1 MVQFNTRANEILLKL
16 VYYGPGLS
24 GKTTNLQSLHAR
36 CRDTQRGE
44 MFSVNTQEDR
54 TLFFDLLPIN
64 LGYIYGNA
72 IHLQVYTVP
81 GQVQYD
87 ASRRVVLGGADGVVF
102 VADSSESK
110 MQENVDSLSNL
121 YHNLNANRLNI
132 KQIPFVLQY
141 NKRDLE
147 DAMAVGVMNRRLNF
161 RSVPYFESVACEGA
175 GVLETFVAITRET
188 VGHTFRKYHLDKKI
202 KDFDEMLNLIESNVR
217 ASMQGPAAEDNPE
230 GPRADTTVI
239 RHSNVSTADL
249 QPGKAADPEELLEDA
264 LKSSME
270 TARLYSELKQTK
282 ETLEKKNQELSLL
295 AGQLERAN
303 QDNLKTRRYMEG
315 LVQNIGE
322 ALISYSADGKIL
334 TWNVAAERIFGYS
347 RPEIVGRNMSQLTPD
362 NLLRETDQV
371 AQQLARGQVL
381 RSVATTRL
389 RKGGVAFP
397 ASITYA
403 PVRANDDRI
412 LAFSALVRD
421 LTEQRDLEERLVR
434 SQKQESLGR
443 LVPAL
448 FHEVANRLTPVLL
461 ESRLLSD
468 APLEPRLAAQLVR
481 LTAAAEGVQTLLRPL
496 QTVLSPPAPRG
507 VPAQLNRL
515 VEEAATLVGPG
526 AERLGVSIEMNLEP
540 SLPETSVD
548 PALMVQA
555 LVNVMLNGVQAMA
568 MSASKRLRV
577 GTRLAEGTLQI
588 AVQDTGS
595 PMSEAGQRGLLDPSA
610 ASSTDSLGMPI
621 ADIILQQH
629 GGRLTVRSQE
639 GMGNAV
645 LLEVPLKVSAPA
657 PAPPSLVGYK
667 ALVVDDEP
675 ILLECLA
682 DALGLWGMDVEACP
696 GGKEAIDC
704 LGSRQ
709 FDLIVSD
716 IRMPGLSGFEFY
728 AWLKD
733 HQPAMAGRILFTTGD
748 AFDADT
754 RTFLESNRLP
764 VLGKPFDLKQ
774 LRVSLELLVG
784 TPPTE

>member
-1 MVQFNTRANEILLKL
+1 
-16 VYYGPGLS
+16 
-24 GKTTNLQSLHAR
+24 
-36 CRDTQRGE
+36 
-44 MFSVNTQEDR
+44 
-54 TLFFDLLPIN
+54 
-64 LGYIYGNA
+64 
-72 IHLQVYTVP
+72 
-81 GQVQYD
+81 
-87 ASRRVVLGGADGVVF
+87 
-102 VADSSESK
+102 
-110 MQENVDSLSNL
+110 
-121 YHNLNANRLNI
+121 
-132 KQIPFVLQY
+132 
-141 NKRDLE
+141 
-147 DAMAVGVMNRRLNF
+147 
-161 RSVPYFESVACEGA
+161 
-175 GVLETFVAITRET
+175 
-188 VGHTFRKYHLDKKI
+188 
-202 KDFDEMLNLIESNVR
+202 
-217 ASMQGPAAEDNPE
+217 
-230 GPRADTTVI
+230 
-239 RHSNVSTADL
+239 
-249 QPGKAADPEELLEDA
+249 
-264 LKSSME
+264 
-270 TARLYSELKQTK
+270 
-282 ETLEKKNQELSLL
+282 
-295 AGQLERAN
+295 
-303 QDNLKTRRYMEG
+303 
-315 LVQNIGE
+315 
-322 ALISYSADGKIL
+322 
-334 TWNVAAERIFGYS
+334 
-347 RPEIVGRNMSQLTPD
+347 
-362 NLLRETDQV
+362 
-371 AQQLARGQVL
+371 
-381 RSVATTRL
+381 
-389 RKGGVAFP
+389 
-397 ASITYA
+397 
-403 PVRANDDRI
+403 
-412 LAFSALVRD
+412 
-421 LTEQRDLEERLVR
+421 
-434 SQKQESLGR
+434 
-443 LVPAL
+443 
-448 FHEVANRLTPVLL
+448 
-461 ESRLLSD
+461 
-468 APLEPRLAAQLVR
+468 
-481 LTAAAEGVQTLLRPL
+481 
-496 QTVLSPPAPRG
+496 
-507 VPAQLNRL
+507 
-515 VEEAATLVGPG
+515 
-526 AERLGVSIEMNLEP
+526 
-540 SLPETSVD
+540 
-548 PALMVQA
+548 VQA

-645 LLEVPLKVSAPA
+645 LLEVPLKASAPA